1 MSEQTKSFIAANWFK
16 LFLVA
21 VAVMLFA
28 IWFYRELK
36 LDSCIENIDT
46 AYSKERDALCA
57 AEKKGANCDFN
68 LFNPVNPMNI
78 INATALNKQ
87 REQSI
92 DGCYRRYSF
101 K

>member
-1 MSEQTKSFIAANWFK
+1 MSEQSKGFFAANWFK
-16 LFLVA
+16 LFLVL
-21 VAVMLFA
+21 VAIVLFA
-28 IWFYRELK
+28 IWFQRESK
-36 LDSCIENIDT
+36 LDSCIENVDV
-46 AYSKERDALCA
+46 AYSKERDAICA

-92 DGCYRRYSF
+92 DECHRRYSF